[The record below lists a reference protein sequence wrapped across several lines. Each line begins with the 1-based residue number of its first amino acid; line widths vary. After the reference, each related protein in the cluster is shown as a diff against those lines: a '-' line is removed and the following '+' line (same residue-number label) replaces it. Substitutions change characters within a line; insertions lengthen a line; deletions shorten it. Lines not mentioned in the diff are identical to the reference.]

1 MSSKIQLVLKR
12 FIDILASLV
21 GLIILAFPF
30 AFVALAIKLDDGG
43 PVFFRQEGTRGCLE
57 HGDLLS

>member
-1 MSSKIQLVLKR
+1 MQLVLKR
-12 FIDILASLV
+12 QIDFWGSLIA
-21 GLIILAFPF
+21 LIILAIPF
-30 AFVALAIKLDDGG
+30 LIIALAIKLDSKG